1 LTFVLPPSA
10 HGYVRALH
18 AYWDARRGS
27 RPMPARR
34 DLDPPLDIPLLL
46 PHLFL
51 VDVGAGGASL
61 TYRLFGTGMVRLFG
75 RDLTGLPV
83 GDGTLVEH
91 LPEVQTRYARVVK
104 SRTPFYHRA
113 RLYERTNDY
122 ARVERLIL
130 PLSTDGLAVDM
141 LLGMTV
147 REDEGL

>member
-1 LTFVLPPSA
+1 MTFVLPPAA
-10 HGYVRALH
+10 HDYIRALH

-34 DLDPPLDIPLLL
+34 DLDPPLDLPGLL

-51 VDVGAGGASL
+51 VDVATSGAPL
-61 TYRLFGTGMVRLFG
+61 TYRLFGTGLVRLFG
-75 RDLTGLPV
+75 RDLTGRTV
-83 GDGTLVEH
+83 GDGTLADH
-91 LPEVQTRYARVVK
+91 LTEVQTRYARVIA

-130 PLSTDGLAVDM
+130 PLSADGHAVDM